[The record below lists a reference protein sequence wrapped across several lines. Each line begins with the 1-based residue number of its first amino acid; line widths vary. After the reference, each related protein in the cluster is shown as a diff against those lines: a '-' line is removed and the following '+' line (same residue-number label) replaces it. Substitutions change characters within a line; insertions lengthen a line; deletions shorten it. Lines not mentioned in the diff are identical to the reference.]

1 MNVFRCFTDLA
12 TWLVYDV
19 FGLARGE
26 HFSESLHFFIE
37 DTTKIFCLLLV
48 LIYAIGILRASMN
61 VERVRDFLQGR
72 NRFVGYGLAAMFGAI
87 TPFCSCSSIP
97 LFLGFTAARIPI
109 GFTMAFL
116 ITSPIINEVAI
127 VLLGS
132 ELGMAFTV
140 SYVAVGIAAGMIG
153 GWFFDLIGA
162 EKHLTDLAGNA
173 IHAADAAAPTCA
185 CNCSAEETVREKPSF
200 RARCDFARAETLSV
214 LTRIWKWVI
223 IGIAAGAA
231 LHGYVPKAWI
241 VEHLGDGQ
249 WWTVPAATLL
259 GIPLYSNASGVIPV
273 AKTLLDKGL
282 PVGTTMAFMMSV
294 VAASFPEFVLLRQVM
309 KPRLLLTFFLVLM
322 VLFSL
327 VGWGFNAASGLL
339 GV

>member
-1 MNVFRCFTDLA
+1 MIFRCFTQLA
-12 TWLVYDV
+12 DWLVYTV
-19 FGLARGE
+19 LGLARGE

-48 LIYAIGILRASMN
+48 LIYAIGIARASMN
-61 VERVRDFLQGR
+61 VDRVRDFLQGR
-72 NRFVGYGLAAMFGAI
+72 NRFVGYGLASLFGAV

-132 ELGMAFTV
+132 ELGLTFTAA
-140 SYVAVGIAAGMIG
+140 YFTIGIGAGMIG
-153 GWFFDLIGA
+153 GWFFDFIGA

-173 IHAADAAAPTCA
+173 LHAAEVASPSCA
-185 CNCSAEETVREKPSF
+185 CDDAPAREKPSF
-200 RARCDFARAETLSV
+200 RARCDFARAETLAILS
-214 LTRIWKWVI
+214 RIWKWVI
-223 IGIAAGAA
+223 LGIAAGAA

-249 WWTVPAATLL
+249 WWSVPAATLL
-259 GIPLYSNASGVIPV
+259 GIPLYSNASGIIPV
-273 AKTLLDKGL
+273 AKTLLHKGL
-282 PVGTTMAFMMSV
+282 PVGTTLAFMMSV

-309 KPRLLLTFFLVLM
+309 KPRLLLICFLVLM
-322 VLFSL
+322 VRFTL
-327 VGWGFNAASGLL
+327 VGLGFNAAAATGWF
-339 GV
+339 VH